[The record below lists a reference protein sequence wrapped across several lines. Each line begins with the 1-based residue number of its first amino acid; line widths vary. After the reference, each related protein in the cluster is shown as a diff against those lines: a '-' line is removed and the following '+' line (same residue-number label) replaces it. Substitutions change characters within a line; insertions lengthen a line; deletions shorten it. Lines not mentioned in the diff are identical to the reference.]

1 MKNLKNLDRI
11 NWDFNDALTNFGV
24 HSFHWYLGT
33 YIPQIPSILISN
45 FTDRGENI
53 LDPFCGG
60 GTTLVESMKLRRRSI
75 GVDSNILACL
85 ISKVK
90 TTMID
95 YPILE
100 KEIQK
105 IITNIDNDALILN
118 SDDAFFTKNEKTTRL
133 RSKISEHIPDFPDKE
148 GWFHPKTLLEIGLI
162 KLHIDDLANK
172 YFKDF
177 CIIALSDRL
186 KYLSIHKTRNYGYIA
201 DNCVNNENYKKE
213 HNDAIIAF
221 KRKLIFMGEEM
232 RKFMENNLNSDEN
245 ISSLNDICK
254 VYSGDCRNL
263 NFIEDNSIDFV
274 VTSPPYPTTIDYTTG
289 HRLSFYWLGYNI
301 ESINSMKK
309 NEIGPRYQRHLKEKG
324 LLAYCHDMEQ
334 SLGEIHRVMKD
345 GSYFSLVFG
354 EMGKRIDG
362 VTVEDEIQRICKENI
377 GFKLNKT
384 IPRSI
389 TKQRLGAKSI
399 QRECIY
405 IFKK

>member
-1 MKNLKNLDRI
+1 MKNFKNLDKI

-45 FTDRGENI
+45 FTNRGETV

-60 GTTLVESMKLRRRSI
+60 GTTLVEAMKLRRRSI
-75 GVDSNILACL
+75 GVDSNILAHL

-95 YPILE
+95 NAILE
-100 KEIQK
+100 QEIQK
-105 IITNIDNDALILN
+105 IINKIDNDAMILK
-118 SDDAFFTKNEKTTRL
+118 SDKFFLTDNEKTSQL
-133 RSKISEHIPDFPDKE
+133 KAEICKHIPDFPDKE
-148 GWFHPKTLLEIGLI
+148 EWFHHRTLLEIGLI
-162 KLHIDDLANK
+162 KLHIDDLKNQD
-172 YFKDF
+172 FKDF
-177 CIIALSDRL
+177 YTIAFSDRL

-201 DNCVNNENYKKE
+201 DNCVNKNYKKE
-213 HNDAIIAF
+213 YNNAIEAF
-221 KRKLIFMGEEM
+221 ERKLTFMGNEM
-232 RKFMENNLNSDEN
+232 RKFLDDNLDSNEK
-245 ISSLNDICK
+245 ISSLNDLNT
-254 VYSGDCRNL
+254 VHRADCRNL
-263 NFIEDNSIDFV
+263 NFINDNSIDFV

-289 HRLSFYWLGYNI
+289 HRLSFYWLGHNI
-301 ESINSMKK
+301 ESINSMKE
-309 NEIGPRYQRHLKEKG
+309 NEIGPRFKRRLKEKA
-324 LLAYCHDMEQ
+324 LIDYCHDMEQ

-362 VTVEDEIQRICKENI
+362 VTIEDEIQRICKETL
-377 GFKLNKT
+377 GFTLSKT

-389 TKQRLGAKSI
+389 TKQRMGAKSI

-405 IFKK
+405 IFQK